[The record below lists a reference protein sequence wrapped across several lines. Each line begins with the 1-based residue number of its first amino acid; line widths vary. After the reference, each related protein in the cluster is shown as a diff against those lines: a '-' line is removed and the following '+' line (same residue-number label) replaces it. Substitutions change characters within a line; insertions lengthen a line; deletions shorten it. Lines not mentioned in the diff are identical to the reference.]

1 MRKAPVYD
9 LSTRCTAY
17 GYTIPQKEHL
27 HTGWETTR
35 CPKCGVNFI
44 PVPKGKGESARRS
57 SPDITMGTW

>member
-44 PVPKGKGESARRS
+44 PVPKAKWSQLGGVAR
-57 SPDITMGTW
+57 I